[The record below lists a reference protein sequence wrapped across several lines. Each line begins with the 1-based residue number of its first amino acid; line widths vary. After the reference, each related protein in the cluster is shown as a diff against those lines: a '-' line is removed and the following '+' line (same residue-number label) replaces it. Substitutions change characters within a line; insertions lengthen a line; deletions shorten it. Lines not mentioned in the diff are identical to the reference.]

1 MEELYSKYNILTTF
15 KDNKN
20 ITLSVEPPLVATQK
34 NIDYFIKS
42 LGKILDGNIS
52 KLVFKIIKNKIIS

>member
-20 ITLSVEPPLVATQK
+20 ITLSVEPPLVATK
-34 NIDYFIKS
+34 NIDYFVKS
-42 LGKILDGNIS
+42 LVKFRWQY
-52 KLVFKIIKNKIIS
+52 K